1 MRNRHAFRNVSSM
14 LAMSPTIFFVLVVY
28 CFGIGWTV
36 WTSFTSSKLLPENT
50 FVGFAQ
56 YERLFKADIWSVS
69 VIHVAIFGVLFI
81 GGCLLLGY
89 LLAILID
96 QNIRF
101 EDGWRTVFLVP
112 SALSFV
118 VVGLAWR
125 WLLDPTLGIQSTVRS
140 LGWADFTLDWLTR
153 QETAIFALVGAGL
166 WASVGVSM
174 IIMLAG
180 LRGVDENIWKA
191 TRVDGV
197 AKWRVYVFLVPG
209 LIRPMIL
216 TSTVLLTI
224 SAIRVYELV
233 VVMTGGGPGMATEM
247 PAKYVMDMLFLKSN
261 LGQATAAATIML
273 LAVLA
278 LVVLP
283 TWAGLAYA
291 KRREMSSGV

>member
-1 MRNRHAFRNVSSM
+1 MRNPRAFRNLSSM
-14 LAMSPTIFFVLVVY
+14 LAMSPTIFFVVVVY
-28 CFGIGWTV
+28 CFGIAWTV
-36 WTSFTSSKLLPENT
+36 WTSFTSSKLLPENN

-56 YERLFKADIWSVS
+56 YERLFKADLWSVS
-69 VIHVAIFGVLFI
+69 VVHVAIFGVLFI

-89 LLAILID
+89 LLAVLID

-101 EDGWRTVFLVP
+101 EDGWRTVFLMP

-140 LGWADFTLDWLTR
+140 LGWTSFTLDWLNQ
-153 QETAIFALVGAGL
+153 QETAIYALVGAGL

-174 IIMLAG
+174 VIMLAG

-197 AKWRVYVFLVPG
+197 ARWRVYVFLVPG

-216 TSTVLLTI
+216 TSAVLLTI
-224 SAIRVYELV
+224 SAIRVYDLV
-233 VVMTGGGPGMATEM
+233 VVMTGGGPGIATEM

-273 LAVLA
+273 LTVLA
-278 LVVLP
+278 LVVIP
-283 TWAGLAYA
+283 TWAGIAYA
-291 KRREMSSGV
+291 RRRELTDGA

>member
-1 MRNRHAFRNVSSM
+1 M
-14 LAMSPTIFFVLVVY
+14 LAMSPTILFVVVVY
-28 CFGIGWTV
+28 CFGIAWTV

-50 FVGFAQ
+50 FVGLAQ
-56 YERLFKADIWSVS
+56 YERLFRADVWGVS
-69 VIHVAIFGVLFI
+69 VVNVGIFGVLFI

-89 LLAILID
+89 VLAVLID
-96 QNIRF
+96 QNVRM
-101 EDGWRTVFLVP
+101 EDGWRTVFLMP

-140 LGWADFTLDWLTR
+140 LGWTEFTLDWLTR

-174 IIMLAG
+174 VIMLAG

-197 AKWRVYVFLVPG
+197 ARWKVYVFLVPG

-216 TSTVLLTI
+216 TSAVLLTI
-224 SAIRVYELV
+224 SAIRVYDLV
-233 VVMTGGGPGMATEM
+233 VVMTGGGPGIATEM

-278 LVVLP
+278 LVVIP
-283 TWAGLAYA
+283 TWASITHA
-291 KRREMSSGV
+291 RRKELSDGE

>member
-1 MRNRHAFRNVSSM
+1 MRNRRTFRNVSSM
-14 LAMSPTIFFVLVVY
+14 LAMSPTIFFVVAVY
-28 CFGIGWTV
+28 CFGIAWTV
-36 WTSFTSSKLLPENT
+36 WTSFTSSKLLPENN

-56 YERLFKADIWSVS
+56 YDRLFKADIWSVS
-69 VIHVAIFGVLFI
+69 VVHVVIFGVLFI

-89 LLAILID
+89 LLAVLID

-101 EDGWRTVFLVP
+101 EDGWRTVFLMP

-140 LGWADFTLDWLTR
+140 LGWTDFTLDWINR
-153 QETAIFALVGAGL
+153 QETAIFTLVGAGL

-191 TRVDGV
+191 TRVDGI
-197 AKWRVYVFLVPG
+197 ARWRVYVFLVPG

-224 SAIRVYELV
+224 SAIRVYDLV
-233 VVMTGGGPGMATEM
+233 VVMTGGGPGIATEV

-291 KRREMSSGV
+291 KRRELSDGV

>member
-1 MRNRHAFRNVSSM
+1 M
-14 LAMSPTIFFVLVVY
+14 
-28 CFGIGWTV
+28 
-36 WTSFTSSKLLPENT
+36 
-50 FVGFAQ
+50 
-56 YERLFKADIWSVS
+56 
-69 VIHVAIFGVLFI
+69 
-81 GGCLLLGY
+81 
-89 LLAILID
+89 
-96 QNIRF
+96 
-101 EDGWRTVFLVP
+101 P

-153 QETAIFALVGAGL
+153 KESAIFALVGAGL

-174 IIMLAG
+174 VIMLAG

-197 AKWRVYVFLVPG
+197 ARWKVYVFLVPG

-216 TSTVLLTI
+216 TSAVLLTI
-224 SAIRVYELV
+224 SAIRVYDLV
-233 VVMTGGGPGMATEM
+233 VVMTGGGPGIATEM

-278 LVVLP
+278 LVVIP
-283 TWAGLAYA
+283 TWASIAYA
-291 KRREMSSGV
+291 RRRDHGDGA

>member
-1 MRNRHAFRNVSSM
+1 M

-36 WTSFTSSKLLPENT
+36 WTSFTSSKLLPENK
-50 FVGFAQ
+50 FAGLAQ
-56 YERLFKADIWSVS
+56 YERLFKADIWNAS

-96 QNIRF
+96 QNIRY
-101 EDGWRTVFLVP
+101 EDSWRTVFLMP

-125 WLLDPTLGIQSTVRS
+125 WLLDPTLGMQSTVRS
-140 LGWADFTLDWLTR
+140 LGWTNFTLDWLTR

-166 WASVGVSM
+166 WASAGVTM

-191 TRVDGV
+191 TRVDGI
-197 AKWRVYVFLVPG
+197 AKWRVYVFLIPG
-209 LIRPMIL
+209 LIRPVML

-224 SAIRVYELV
+224 SAIRVYDLV
-233 VVMTGGGPGMATEM
+233 VVMTGGGPGISTEM

-273 LAVLA
+273 LT
-278 LVVLP
+278 VVILIVIP
-283 TWAGLAYA
+283 TWAALAYPR
-291 KRREMSSGV
+291 RRELNGGA

>member
-1 MRNRHAFRNVSSM
+1 M

-50 FVGFAQ
+50 FAGFAQ
-56 YERLFKADIWSVS
+56 YDRLFKADIWGVS
-69 VIHVAIFGVLFI
+69 VVHVAIFGVLFI
-81 GGCLLLGY
+81 GGCLILGY
-89 LLAILID
+89 LLAVLID
-96 QNIRF
+96 QDVRF
-101 EDGWRTVFLVP
+101 EDGWRTVFLMP

-118 VVGLAWR
+118 VVGLAWK

-140 LGWADFTLDWLTR
+140 LGWTDFTLDWLD
-153 QETAIFALVGAGL
+153 QQHTAIYALVGAGL
-166 WASVGVSM
+166 WASVGVTM

-224 SAIRVYELV
+224 SAIRVYDLV
-233 VVMTGGGPGMATEM
+233 VVMTGGGPGIATEM
-247 PAKYVMDMLFLKSN
+247 PAKYVMDMLFRKSN

-283 TWAGLAYA
+283 TWATLAYA
-291 KRREMSSGV
+291 KKKEFSNGA